1 MDLKESG
8 EECIGGFGERE
19 GRNVVI
25 ITSKNF
31 FFKLWYVDH
40 LKRSH

>member
-1 MDLKESG
+1 MDLKEGG

-25 ITSKNF
+25 ITSKNY
-31 FFKLWYVDH
+31 KH
-40 LKRSH
+40 ESA